1 MKLPYEYEERMRM
14 LLGDEADS
22 YFASLDSESTRA
34 LRINPVKL
42 GGGITEFAEPVLT
55 PSGIEN
61 VFLFEGAAGGK
72 NPLHHAGA
80 YYIQELSAMLP
91 VLSAPIR
98 EGWRVLDLCAA
109 PGGKTGQ
116 LAELVGEGGL
126 VVTNEYSPK
135 RARTLLGNVERM
147 GYKNC
152 VVYNL
157 SPDRLCPSF
166 TGYFDLVLVD
176 APCSGEGMFRKEP
189 CAVADWSVENS
200 AGCATRQ
207 REILRSAAEAVSP
220 GGYLLYSTC
229 TFSRD
234 EDEGL
239 IASFLRE
246 NPQFSLVSADP
257 PKGAGELCRGIPDP
271 QFPTELCFRAYP
283 HKTKGEGQ
291 FFGLM
296 RRDESPVLSMPHNRT
311 RDKKGSRDIRSQR
324 SRRALTAAEKSAA
337 EEFLADFLEGS
348 QSYPMCVIGGD
359 IFITATE
366 GDVPSD
372 GLLCDG
378 VHLGSIAADG
388 RMIPHHHF
396 FSAFGAKARIKL
408 ELGANSELLHSY
420 LHGDG
425 FSLSSV
431 PLEAEKGWGAVT
443 VLGCAVGGIRIA
455 GGYVKNHYPKG
466 LRC

>member
-1 MKLPYEYEERMRM
+1 MKLPYEYEERMRG

-22 YFASLDSESTRA
+22 YFASLDTESTRA

-42 GGGITEFAEPVLT
+42 AGDVSEISEPSLT
-55 PSGIEN
+55 PTGIEN
-61 VFLFEGAAGGK
+61 VFLFDGAAGGK

-116 LAELVGEGGL
+116 LAGLVGESGL

-135 RARTLLGNVERM
+135 RARVLLGNVERM

-152 VVYNL
+152 AVYNL
-157 SPDRLCPSF
+157 SPDRLCPAF
-166 TGYFDLVLVD
+166 AGYFDLVLVD

-200 AGCATRQ
+200 AGCASRQ
-207 REILRSAAEAVSP
+207 REILRSAAETVRD

-229 TFSRD
+229 TFSRE

-246 NPQFSLVSADP
+246 HPQFSLVSAEP
-257 PKGAGELCRGIPDP
+257 PSGAGELCRGIPDP
-271 QFPTELCFRAYP
+271 QFPTELCLRAYP

-296 RRDESPVLSMPHNRT
+296 RRDGAPVISAPQNRAGDRRGGRNMRPQ
-311 RDKKGSRDIRSQR
+311 RDQ
-324 SRRALTAAEKSAA
+324 RALSAAERSAA
-337 EEFLADFLEGS
+337 EEFLGDFLEEM

-366 GDVPSD
+366 GIPSD
-372 GLLCDG
+372 GLLCNG
-378 VHLGSIAADG
+378 VRLGSIAADG
-388 RMIPHHHF
+388 RLVPHHHF
-396 FSAFGAKARIKL
+396 FSAYGRKARIKL
-408 ELGANSELLHSY
+408 ELGADSELLRDY
-420 LHGDG
+420 LHGEG
-425 FSLSSV
+425 FPLSSV
-431 PLEAEKGWGAVT
+431 SLDAEKGWGVVT

-466 LRC
+466 LRS